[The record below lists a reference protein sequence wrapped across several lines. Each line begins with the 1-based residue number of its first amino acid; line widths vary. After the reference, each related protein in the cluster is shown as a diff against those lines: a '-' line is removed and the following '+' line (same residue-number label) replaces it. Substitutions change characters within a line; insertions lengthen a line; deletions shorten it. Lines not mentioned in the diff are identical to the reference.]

1 MMKTFTLPAIILLT
15 FLVCGC
21 ASPDAGKARQLI
33 ESIEKDYNMG
43 EYIGALNTL
52 HEYVRASDAGEIPD
66 NPANDASAYKYLGN
80 IHFIYFDYPTA
91 IKWYE
96 KALEKSSHLPDNA
109 EHLKAT
115 YNLCVTHC
123 LTGNKKE
130 ARSYADRIA
139 SLSNVDS
146 GLRTYSTTMA
156 EAFYEKHFGDWRV
169 AVDKM
174 KEAVKLVEIHD
185 LNEYLKFTPYAELS
199 TYLEE
204 LGKYEEAL
212 VILSKLE
219 KELEI
224 KPIYPS
230 MLMECMKGYMSVYT
244 KLGDS
249 KNALTYQNRYLQVS
263 DSLMNHNRFIK
274 ANNTFHQKDS
284 QSGINTRQDTASML
298 YSTLIVV
305 GLLSTGG
312 LLFYLI
318 VRFRNRSVIHP
329 AEASHRTDITHTDPE
344 IPEQQQELF
353 KRICNIVDSPE
364 GYANP
369 EYNIEKLAQALD
381 TNIKYVSQAVNI
393 CAGTNFRTFL
403 NDRRIREAIARLRTA
418 DEGISI
424 HEIAYKVGFASQSA
438 FIASFKR
445 VAGTTPSRFQKML
458 HDKKGPSTRSYQK
471 LTTK

>member
-1 MMKTFTLPAIILLT
+1 
-15 FLVCGC
+15 
-21 ASPDAGKARQLI
+21 
-33 ESIEKDYNMG
+33 MG

-96 KALEKSSHLPDNA
+96 KSLEKSRYLRDNV
-109 EHLKAT
+109 EHLKAL
-115 YNLCVTHC
+115 YNLCLTHC
-123 LTGNKKE
+123 YTGDKVN
-130 ARSYADRIA
+130 ARSYADSIA
-139 SLSNVDS
+139 SIPTNINT
-146 GLRTYSTTMA
+146 GLRIYLSTMA
-156 EAFYEKHFGDWRV
+156 EAFYEKHFGNWELT
-169 AVDKM
+169 VDKM
-174 KEAVKLVEIHD
+174 KEAVNLVESNN

-212 VILSKLE
+212 DILSKLE
-219 KELEI
+219 KELER
-224 KPIYPS
+224 KPVYPS

-249 KNALTYQNRYLQVS
+249 KNALIYQNRYLQVS

-274 ANNTFHQKDS
+274 ANNTFHKKDS

-312 LLFYLI
+312 LLYYLI
-318 VRFRNRSVIHP
+318 VRFRNRTAIHP
-329 AEASHRTDITHTDPE
+329 VEASHHTDISHTDPE

-364 GYANP
+364 GYADP